1 MKNKKKQ
8 ELLYYLDGWL
18 RFVFVLVGVAV
29 MYGLFYLLAVGAI

>member
-8 ELLYYLDGWL
+8 EFLYYLDGWL
-18 RFVFVLVGVAV
+18 RFLFVVFGAAV